1 MTTLAGK
8 TLFIT
13 GASRG
18 IGLAIAKRAARD
30 GANIAIAAKTSQPH
44 PKLPGSI
51 YTAAEEIEKAGGR
64 ALPLLVDVRD
74 EAAIGAAVEETA
86 RAFGGIDICVN
97 NASALNVQGT
107 LDITT
112 KAFDLMQQVNVRA
125 TFLTSKACL
134 PWLLKS
140 DNPHILAIAPKPV
153 MDPAWYGAHLAYSL
167 AKLGM
172 GLTIMGLAEEFR
184 DRGVAANGLWP
195 RTIIG
200 TSAIEFGSGLKGG
213 DDVAK
218 RLRHARK
225 PEIMADAAHAILTS
239 PARELTGQFL
249 IDDDVLARQGV
260 TDFSAYQIDPTVPSQ
275 IDSFIWDDVPPPPPG
290 VRLVGR
296 ESGAL
301 DGF

>member
-8 TLFIT
+8 TLFVT

-86 RAFGGIDICVN
+86 RTFGGIDICVN

-107 LDITT
+107 LDITA

-125 TFLTSKACL
+125 TFLTSKLCL

-153 MDPAWYGAHLAYSL
+153 MDPAWYGEHIAYSL

-213 DDVAK
+213 DDGAR

-239 PARELTGQFL
+239 PARALTGQFL

-260 TDFSAYQIDPTVPSQ
+260 TDFSVYQIDPTVPSQ
-275 IDSFIWDDVPPPPPG
+275 IDSFIWNDAPPPPPG
-290 VRLVGR
+290 VTLVGR
-296 ESGAL
+296 EPGAL

>member
-30 GANIAIAAKTSQPH
+30 GANIAIAAKTAQPH

-74 EAAIGAAVEETA
+74 EAAIGAAVEEAA
-86 RAFGGIDICVN
+86 RTFGGIDICVN

-107 LDITT
+107 LDITA

-125 TFLTSKACL
+125 TFLTSKLCL

-153 MDPAWYGAHLAYSL
+153 MDPAWYSEHIAYSL

-213 DDVAK
+213 DDGAR

-239 PARELTGQFL
+239 PARALTGQFL

-260 TDFSAYQIDPTVPSQ
+260 TDFSVYQIDPTVPSQ
-275 IDSFIWDDVPPPPPG
+275 IDSFIWNDAPPPPPG
-290 VRLVGR
+290 VTLVGR
-296 ESGAL
+296 EPGAL